1 MKNVAKAFQNLSYTV
16 KRYFWQDSNVTLR
29 LPKLSGLRLINLAF
43 QEIETLK
50 QELNLVI
57 DENNIYY
64 CEGRLRES
72 PLPF

>member
-16 KRYFWQDSNVTLR
+16 KRCFWQDSNVTLR

-64 CEGRLRES
+64 CEG
-72 PLPF
+72 